1 MQSSIQKESGEKL
14 ELKYCEG
21 CGALCLRPA
30 VQKKPYCTRCE
41 ARLAQHSSKG
51 RGNQGGRA

>member
-1 MQSSIQKESGEKL
+1 MEEKL
-14 ELKYCEG
+14 EEKRELKYCEG

-30 VQKKPYCTRCE
+30 SQKKPYCARCE